1 MKKIGVIGLLILL
14 NIILV
19 VGGVFGD
26 NLPRDNCLYPC
37 FKQGADCVCPPFER
51 YSNCNTNALGITYV
65 KTDYEISEDVL
76 VSGNKCLNGRETK
89 LYCGKPVG
97 LGLDCKEKVLE
108 YLKKNLNND
117 EFVVVEQTD
126 NEKIIYLLTVAQED
140 MGKVIG
146 KQGRIIRALRD
157 LVKLMAAKEHMY
169 VDIVLKEDE
178 VV

>member
-1 MKKIGVIGLLILL
+1 MKDTLLYILTH
-14 NIILV
+14 IVDHPEAI
-19 VGGVFGD
+19 
-26 NLPRDNCLYPC
+26 
-37 FKQGADCVCPPFER
+37 
-51 YSNCNTNALGITYV
+51 
-65 KTDYEISEDVL
+65 EI
-76 VSGNKCLNGRETK
+76 
-89 LYCGKPVG
+89 
-97 LGLDCKEKVLE
+97 
-108 YLKKNLNND
+108 
-117 EFVVVEQTD
+117 VEQTD